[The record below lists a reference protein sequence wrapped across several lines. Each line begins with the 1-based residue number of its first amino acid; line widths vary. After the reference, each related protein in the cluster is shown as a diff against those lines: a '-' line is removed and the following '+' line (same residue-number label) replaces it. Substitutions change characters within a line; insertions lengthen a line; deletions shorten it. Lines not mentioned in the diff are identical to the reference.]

1 MKLFTYKLP
10 FFGRIKAIDLIAICE
25 HLLLSIVSVSENREY
40 RRYRKREEGP
50 TMMIMMR

>member
-10 FFGRIKAIDLIAICE
+10 FFGRIEAIDLIAICE
-25 HLLLSIVSVSENREY
+25 DLLLSRGQSLRIENTEVQEE
-40 RRYRKREEGP
+40 EEGP